1 MKRKKVS
8 QINLKEI
15 EGKKVRWQ
23 YFSVLVILM
32 CALIFF
38 VSYCMLVFTIKLDEF
53 NIRKW
58 LSDVLTTVWI
68 CFCFSAHW
76 IILTILNR
84 FCFGDIVCVLTE
96 NGIFYNDGFIEWDR
110 ISRVEYIID
119 LPSKYRYD
127 PNRKCRA
134 VIYTGDDS
142 IVLLHAPRYIL
153 RLVKKFDRQIDT
165 GMSKGSKWLVAS
177 LVLAL
182 IFVPLLLFLI

>member
-58 LSDVLTTVWI
+58 LSDVLTTAWI
-68 CFCFSAHW
+68 CF
-76 IILTILNR
+76 
-84 FCFGDIVCVLTE
+84 
-96 NGIFYNDGFIEWDR
+96 
-110 ISRVEYIID
+110 
-119 LPSKYRYD
+119 
-127 PNRKCRA
+127 
-134 VIYTGDDS
+134 
-142 IVLLHAPRYIL
+142 
-153 RLVKKFDRQIDT
+153 
-165 GMSKGSKWLVAS
+165 
-177 LVLAL
+177 
-182 IFVPLLLFLI
+182 